1 MSGVTDGIIVGYDG
15 SPGSAEALRWAA
27 REAWARGTVLT
38 ICLSWRPGDLALAGD
53 PEAGGQARQRAEQ
66 IIARAVGL
74 TQSLLDIA
82 EVRAVLAEGP
92 PAAVLCERSSTAEM
106 VVVGSHGQGQ
116 LSGSLLGPVSWQ
128 VASHARGRVVVVRGQ
143 WRPVNQAPGPVVAG
157 VDGSSASQ
165 AALAFAFEEATLRDV
180 PLIAVCSLADAPGRL
195 GAAQQI
201 EEDFSRLM
209 TRYEKEH
216 PEVTVLRQ
224 VEFGAPRSALLTAA
238 TGAQMLA
245 VGSRGLGGLEG
256 MSLGSVAATLL
267 HHSPCPVTVVHPPGG
282 RLALAPAAMAFHAE
296 DMTEARRLFMQAQVG
311 DELTVKGHHQ
321 GDEDQHGEIIEVIGA
336 DGAPPYM
343 VRWRDGFESL
353 FFIRPRPGSATAQ
366 DGAPDTRGHALLVH
380 HPSSDGTEAPPAR

>member
-1 MSGVTDGIIVGYDG
+1 MSRVTDGIIVGYDG

-38 ICLSWRPGDLALAGD
+38 ICLTWRPDDLALAGD

-74 TQSLLDIA
+74 AQSLLDIA

-106 VVVGSHGQGQ
+106 VVVGSLGQGR
-116 LSGSLLGPVSWQ
+116 LPGSRLGPVSWQ
-128 VASHARGRVVVVRGQ
+128 VACHARGRVVVVRGQ

-165 AALAFAFEEATLRDV
+165 AALAFAFEEATLRNV
-180 PLIAVCSLADAPGRL
+180 PLIAVCALADAPGRL
-195 GAAQQI
+195 GAAQQM
-201 EEDFSRLM
+201 EEDFSHLM

-224 VEFGAPRSALLTAA
+224 VEFGPPRSALLTAA

-245 VGSRGLGGLEG
+245 VGSRGLGGLGG

-267 HHSPCPVTVVHPPGG
+267 HHSPCPVTVVHP
-282 RLALAPAAMAFHAE
+282 R
-296 DMTEARRLFMQAQVG
+296 
-311 DELTVKGHHQ
+311 
-321 GDEDQHGEIIEVIGA
+321 GA
-336 DGAPPYM
+336 VWP
-343 VRWRDGFESL
+343 
-353 FFIRPRPGSATAQ
+353 
-366 DGAPDTRGHALLVH
+366 
-380 HPSSDGTEAPPAR
+380 

>member
-1 MSGVTDGIIVGYDG
+1 MSEVTDGIVVGYDG

-38 ICLSWRPGDLALAGD
+38 ICLTWRRDGLAPADD
-53 PEAGGQARQRAEQ
+53 PEAGGQAQQRAEQ
-66 IIARAVGL
+66 VIARAVGL

-106 VVVGSHGQGQ
+106 VVVGSHGQGR
-116 LSGSLLGPVSWQ
+116 LPGSLLGPVPWQ
-128 VASHARGRVVVVRGQ
+128 VAGHARGRVVVVRGQ

-157 VDGSSASQ
+157 VDGSPASQ

-180 PLIAVCSLADAPGRL
+180 PLIAVCALADAPGRL
-195 GAAQQI
+195 GAAQQM
-201 EEDFSRLM
+201 EEDFSHLM

-224 VEFGAPRSALLTAA
+224 VEFGPPRSALLTAA

-267 HHSPCPVTVVHPPGG
+267 HHSPCPVTVVHPP
-282 RLALAPAAMAFHAE
+282 
-296 DMTEARRLFMQAQVG
+296 
-311 DELTVKGHHQ
+311 
-321 GDEDQHGEIIEVIGA
+321 EVVWPSRQ
-336 DGAPPYM
+336 PPWHSTL
-343 VRWRDGFESL
+343 R
-353 FFIRPRPGSATAQ
+353 T
-366 DGAPDTRGHALLVH
+366 
-380 HPSSDGTEAPPAR
+380 

>member
-1 MSGVTDGIIVGYDG
+1 MSRVTDGIIVGYDG

-27 REAWARGTVLT
+27 REACARGTVLT
-38 ICLSWRPGDLALAGD
+38 ICLIWRPDDLALAGD

-74 TQSLLDIA
+74 THSLLDIA

-106 VVVGSHGQGQ
+106 VVVGSHGQGR

-128 VASHARGRVVVVRGQ
+128 VAGHARGRVVVVRGQ
-143 WRPVNQAPGPVVAG
+143 WRPVNQAPGPVVVG
-157 VDGSSASQ
+157 VDGSPASQ

-180 PLIAVCSLADAPGRL
+180 PLIAVCALADAPGRL
-195 GAAQQI
+195 GAARQM
-201 EEDFSRLM
+201 EEDFSHLM

-267 HHSPCPVTVVHPPGG
+267 HHSPCPVTVVHPPGSFG
-282 RLALAPAAMAFHAE
+282 PSASR
-296 DMTEARRLFMQAQVG
+296 
-311 DELTVKGHHQ
+311 
-321 GDEDQHGEIIEVIGA
+321 HGI
-336 DGAPPYM
+336 
-343 VRWRDGFESL
+343 
-353 FFIRPRPGSATAQ
+353 PR
-366 DGAPDTRGHALLVH
+366 
-380 HPSSDGTEAPPAR
+380 

>member
-1 MSGVTDGIIVGYDG
+1 MSRVTDGIIVGYDG

-38 ICLSWRPGDLALAGD
+38 ICLTRRPDDLALAGD

-66 IIARAVGL
+66 IIVRAVGL
-74 TQSLLDIA
+74 AQSLLDIA

-106 VVVGSHGQGQ
+106 VVVGSHGQGR
-116 LSGSLLGPVSWQ
+116 LPGSLLGPVSWQ
-128 VASHARGRVVVVRGQ
+128 VAGHARGRVVVVRGQ

-157 VDGSSASQ
+157 VDGSPASQ
-165 AALAFAFEEATLRDV
+165 AALAFAFEEGTLRDV
-180 PLIAVCSLADAPGRL
+180 PLIAVCALADAPGRL

-201 EEDFSRLM
+201 EEDFSHLM

-224 VEFGAPRSALLTAA
+224 VEFGPPRSVLLTAA
-238 TGAQMLA
+238 AGAQMLA

-267 HHSPCPVTVVHPPGG
+267 HHSPCPVAVVHPPG
-282 RLALAPAAMAFHAE
+282 ALVLNARVAQTEPAGPNTCE
-296 DMTEARRLFMQAQVG
+296 RG
-311 DELTVKGHHQ
+311 DT
-321 GDEDQHGEIIEVIGA
+321 
-336 DGAPPYM
+336 
-343 VRWRDGFESL
+343 
-353 FFIRPRPGSATAQ
+353 
-366 DGAPDTRGHALLVH
+366 TRVVW
-380 HPSSDGTEAPPAR
+380 P